1 MALEENG
8 TKFTERIEVDEEQDV
23 AVFRVPAH
31 NNVEGADFYHD
42 FKMVSFKGFLQS
54 LFCPI
59 QVQYN
64 SYETSAKNRPTRKK
78 SRNTEILQPHC
89 DLISAL
95 YRILHGTESLLR
107 S

>member
-42 FKMVSFKGFLQS
+42 FKMVSFKDFLQS

-64 SYETSAKNRPTRKK
+64 SYETSAKNRPNSAATLRF
-78 SRNTEILQPHC
+78 NFCFIQ
-89 DLISAL
+89 DLAW
-95 YRILHGTESLLR
+95 Y
-107 S
+107 